1 MPASPGEI
9 VGLAADQTTREAHQR
24 ALHGADLRL
33 LDLLDERAFER
44 HAALARQLD
53 EAAGEVDIIGGERC
67 LDLPGGGRRVE
78 RARDRTVGERHRIV
92 LGRDQRPG
100 FEAARCKGDGGD
112 RRSNRQSKRN
122 CNPRSGHQ
130 PPLPSG
136 AGARPPNVVGYDPAG
151 KVPGWKIR
159 RFLIRR
165 ISATPKR
172 LLKNNG
178 FSYNWNGWLRDFC
191 TAMTSAAETSGSGHE
206 GHGWVW
212 CAGLVSARSP
222 ACLLQA
228 WRPLPDRAPD

>member
-1 MPASPGEI
+1 MPASPGQI

-24 ALHGADLRL
+24 ALHGAGLRL

-122 CNPRSGHQ
+122 CNPRPVINRLSR
-130 PPLPSG
+130 PAP
-136 AGARPPNVVGYDPAG
+136 ARAPPNVVGYDPAG
-151 KVPGWKIR
+151 KVPDWKIR

-165 ISATPKR
+165 IS
-172 LLKNNG
+172 
-178 FSYNWNGWLRDFC
+178 
-191 TAMTSAAETSGSGHE
+191 
-206 GHGWVW
+206 
-212 CAGLVSARSP
+212 
-222 ACLLQA
+222 
-228 WRPLPDRAPD
+228 PLPNDFEK